1 MVMNRKQAILGAVC
15 GVALLGAV
23 GGGALWSGMLRAPAQ
38 DAAAFKSEQ
47 EQLSYALGMSQANG
61 LRKAS
66 IDVNADL
73 FSRGLKDALAGG
85 KTLLTEEQSRAMVAA
100 LQSELKEKQFARQRE
115 EARARAEKNKS
126 EGEAFLAANKANGG
140 VVALESGLQYKILKA
155 GNGRMPAIDDTVV
168 VHYRGTLVDGTEF
181 DSSHKRNGPAS
192 LPVKQ
197 VIKGWS
203 EALQRM
209 PVGSKWQLFIPPDL
223 AYGERAMGRG
233 IGPSSTLIFEVELLD
248 VVKQAVGAKR

>member
-1 MVMNRKQAILGAVC
+1 MNRKKAILGAVC
-15 GVALLGAV
+15 GVALVGAV
-23 GGGALWSGMLRAPAQ
+23 GGGALWTGMLRAPGQ
-38 DAAAFKSEQ
+38 DAAALKSGP
-47 EQLSYALGMSQANG
+47 EQLSYALGMNQANS
-61 LRKAS
+61 LRKHS
-66 IDVNADL
+66 IEVDADL
-73 FSRGLKDALAGG
+73 FNRGFKDALAGG
-85 KTLLTEEQSRAMVAA
+85 KTLLTEEQARASVAA
-100 LQSELKEKQFARQRE
+100 LQRELKEKQLAQQRE
-115 EARARAEKNKS
+115 AAHARAEKNKS
-126 EGEAFLAANKANGG
+126 EGEAFLAENKAKEG

-155 GNGRMPAIDDTVV
+155 GNGRKPAIDDTVV

-192 LPVKQ
+192 LPVKK

-223 AYGERAMGRG
+223 AYGERVVGRG